1 MLPIETM
8 NITYH
13 NFAPHVATGP
23 SWALLIT
30 KYLGLEIVSI
40 DGNILPGSALLLMFA
55 GWGVWFWILRIW
67 GSIEQIP
74 VLYRKMKGEEK

>member
-1 MLPIETM
+1 MIPIETM
-8 NITYH
+8 NIIFYH
-13 NFAPHVATGP
+13 NVPQVATGP

-30 KYLGLEIVSI
+30 EYLGLHVISI

-55 GWGVWFWILRIW
+55 AWGVWFWILRIW

-74 VLYRKMKGEEK
+74 VIWEKMKGDRE